1 MKDTC
6 SYNNSIVYY
15 YICFNNLY
23 FFANFANIS
32 IYLFLCIIFQVDFVH
47 GFVLAP
53 TSLHG

>member
-6 SYNNSIVYY
+6 SYIKNIVYY
-15 YICFNNLY
+15 DVCFNNSY
-23 FFANFANIS
+23 
-32 IYLFLCIIFQVDFVH
+32 YLFLCIIFQVDFVH